1 MINEISV
8 AKMLESKIS
17 DFKDSNF
24 FDLESNVSK
33 SSDFKSSDLKSTNR
47 DFETSEKDENQ
58 KCDFYELKD
67 SEPKNSKN
75 KKKNFEESE
84 SENQKREFLKS
95 AFQESNSLKSKN
107 GKNNI
112 QEKFILIPF
121 YFGGKPLSDEKSPR
135 WGMTLLSA
143 GTMRFRWNEKNENR
157 DKIFEEILESQ
168 NSKGKKI
175 VPIEL
180 IHSKIVV
187 EAKNYGNTKNIQAD
201 GIVTKN
207 RNLIPAVTVADCVPI
222 FLYDTKTGAFGV
234 FHSGWKGT
242 GIAENGVKKMAELYG
257 SKPENICAA
266 IGPHIQSCC
275 YNIDEERAKYF
286 IENFGK
292 DCVSENISETKVSE
306 DKISKNEL
314 SKNAREVS
322 KSELSKKSSEKQDK
336 KFPYALSLTQAN
348 LFVLKKAGIK
358 EENIVAATDCTCC
371 AKFSNGKSV
380 FGSFRRQAA
389 SLPPEILKNLEKDE
403 LSRKM
408 TVQAAF
414 VI

>member
-8 AKMLESKIS
+8 AEMLESKVS

-24 FDLESNVSK
+24 FDFESNDSK
-33 SSDFKSSDLKSTNR
+33 SSDFKSTNR

-67 SEPKNSKN
+67 SESKDSKN
-75 KKKNFEESE
+75 KKKNFEGSE
-84 SENQKREFLKS
+84 SENQKREFLKCT
-95 AFQESNSLKSKN
+95 FQKSNSLKS
-107 GKNNI
+107 KNNI

-187 EAKNYGNTKNIQAD
+187 EAKKFGDTKNIQAD

-222 FLYDTKTGAFGV
+222 FLYDTKTGALGV

-257 SKPENICAA
+257 SKPEDICAA

-292 DCVSENISETKVSE
+292 DCVSEKFSETKVSE
-306 DKISKNEL
+306 DKISENEL

-322 KSELSKKSSEKQDK
+322 KSELSKNSGENQEK

-371 AKFSNGKSV
+371 TKFSNGKSV